1 MMKEITS
8 VHNAAAQLLRE
19 LQKPRAR
26 REHGLFVCE
35 SAKMV
40 GEAVALHLAQTL
52 FVEKGREAEYTQMA
66 AQAEQHGLRAVCRLS
81 GGHAG
86 SQHGEN
92 AAGDRL
98 YGKNP
103 RTTENADRKAHCGA

>member
-35 SAKMV
+35 AAKMV

-52 FVEKGREAEYTQMA
+52 FVEKGREAEYAQMA
-66 AQAEQHGLRAVCRLS
+66 AQAESRAARCMSSLRR
-81 GGHAG
+81 HAG

-103 RTTENADRKAHCGA
+103 RTAENADRKAHCGA

>member
-52 FVEKGREAEYTQMA
+52 FVEKGREAEYAQMA
-66 AQAEQHGLRAVCRLS
+66 AQAESMGCALYVVSQTVMQAVS
-81 GGHAG
+81 TA
-86 SQHGEN
+86 EN

-103 RTTENADRKAHCGA
+103 RTAENADRKAHCGA